1 MTRAVGALTGVFA
14 VFLLLGGA
22 STARA
27 QDLSK
32 PMVLVATPNLQGP
45 YMQTAL
51 LVVPM
56 GDKHIGF
63 ILNRATE
70 ATLAKA
76 FPDHAPSAKVV
87 DPIFFGG
94 PEASEAIFALLRRDP
109 GQPSIRLFGDLFMT
123 GSGSSIDRIIEQT
136 PNEARYFAGFVGWM
150 PEELAAEV
158 EKGFWYIAEPD
169 AALVFAKN
177 TETMWEDLLRRLG
190 KQPGPRNP
198 GDRDAAL
205 GTGVGARHGACS
217 SSWVASNFN
226 PTHGG
231 RHGTA
236 AAPN

>member
-1 MTRAVGALTGVFA
+1 MRRVIGAFVGVFT

-22 STARA
+22 SAAQA
-27 QDLSK
+27 QDLAR

-56 GDKHIGF
+56 GDKHVGF
-63 ILNRATE
+63 ILNRATD

-76 FPDHAPSAKVV
+76 FPEHAPSAKVI
-87 DPIFFGG
+87 DPIYFGG

-109 GQPSIRLFGDLFMT
+109 GGPSIRLFDDLFMT
-123 GSGSSIDRIIEQT
+123 GNGKSVDRIIEQT

-158 EKGFWYIAEPD
+158 EKGYWYITEPD
-169 AALVFAKN
+169 ASLVFEK
-177 TETMWEDLLRRLG
+177 TTTTMWETLIKRLG

-198 GDRDAAL
+198 GERDARLTAPL
-205 GTGVGARHGACS
+205 ER
-217 SSWVASNFN
+217 AS
-226 PTHGG
+226 
-231 RHGTA
+231 
-236 AAPN
+236 

>member
-1 MTRAVGALTGVFA
+1 MRRAIGALVGVFT
-14 VFLLLGGA
+14 VFLLLCGA
-22 STARA
+22 SAARA
-27 QDLSK
+27 QDLSR

-76 FPDHAPSAKVV
+76 FPGHAPSAKVI

-109 GQPSIRLFGDLFMT
+109 GEPSIRLFGDLFMT
-123 GSGSSIDRIIEQT
+123 GNGNTVDRIIEQT
-136 PNEARYFAGFVGWM
+136 PNDARYFAGFVGWM

-158 EKGFWYIAEPD
+158 EKGYWYITEPD
-169 AALVFAKN
+169 AALVFEKN
-177 TETMWEDLLRRLG
+177 TATMWEDLMRRLG

-198 GDRDAAL
+198 GERDARL
-205 GTGVGARHGACS
+205 
-217 SSWVASNFN
+217 
-226 PTHGG
+226 
-231 RHGTA
+231 
-236 AAPN
+236 AAPVEGAS

>member
-1 MTRAVGALTGVFA
+1 MRRAIGAFGGVLA

-22 STARA
+22 AAARA
-27 QDLSK
+27 QDLSR
-32 PMVLVATPNLQGP
+32 PMLLVATPNLHGP

-51 LVVPM
+51 LVVPT

-76 FPDHAPSAKVV
+76 FPEHAPSAKVI

-94 PEASEAIFALLRRDP
+94 PEASQAIFALLRRDP
-109 GQPSIRLFGDLFMT
+109 GQPSVRLFGDLFMT
-123 GSGSSIDRIIEQT
+123 ANGNSIDRIIEQT

-158 EKGFWYIAEPD
+158 EKGYWYIAEAD
-169 AALVFAKN
+169 AALVFEKN
-177 TETMWEDLLRRLG
+177 TATMWEDLLKRLG

-198 GDRDAAL
+198 GELDA
-205 GTGVGARHGACS
+205 R
-217 SSWVASNFN
+217 
-226 PTHGG
+226 
-231 RHGTA
+231 R
-236 AAPN
+236 AAPLEGAS